1 MTAVLALVFLV
12 LPVVVGAQ
20 PADGLGQ
27 FQEAAGIASGPTL
40 PVILGRIIQVV
51 LAFLGIVA
59 IIIIIY
65 AGLRYMRSDGDEAK
79 IEKAKKTIIMATIG
93 LVIMFS
99 SFAIVTF
106 LFDRLFGV
114 VGDPGGGGGPCVSGE
129 MRYSGVGD
137 CAVSQCVNSV
147 WENWDYSGCYFYTSN
162 QYSGV
167 SGFVDDN
174 LVGPDGDSWSYE
186 VSRAFSGTVSLPS
199 SASLQVRGYGHY
211 KGASN
216 LIEDMVLQWSGVA
229 TGTAAFS
236 PIDNQVRQIN
246 GADYNVVE
254 NSSASWNT
262 SSYAAQATSSLQIL
276 LSPEDSNHFFKTLKV
291 KFIADHCFNGVKDQG
306 ETQADCGGECGAC
319 PGESCNAATSG
330 TCQANDD
337 ACRWGVCSDDSCLC
351 LAPPTVDYISPS
363 FDADGDTKLYDS
375 RTWNDDVA
383 NGASGNLVSVW
394 GRNFG
399 QATGTV
405 VFIDKSDPSRRFNAS
420 FPQQPCDS
428 VWSDQQVIVQVP
440 EGLNAVD
447 VSSTAGLIGNTST
460 NYRVEVRSATGLA
473 GSGRDFQAN
482 TINRPGICQ
491 ATPGK
496 HPATTTVSGANFPFA
511 TGAAKEVVWTLGS
524 YVGGSWLN
532 GFLSGARWSDVDV
545 TSTAETAW
553 SANSVVDS
561 IPQSASTNTA
571 AVRIFNGSEYSNYF
585 NFNLSSG
592 GVGESCGQFNNTC
605 AINNG
610 LCQEGLSCDP
620 DSCLCE
626 VGPEAICEAGEIG
639 GNCEPDDAIPDCSYV
654 DVCKAD
660 GSGWTCSPKS
670 DDPDCRSGDALG
682 LSGLSLYSWNFN
694 SVFPGT
700 LGAKCGVDVWGVC
713 NPRGCV
719 AGLKC
724 DVEGSASTTPCTCV
738 VDDSVCSVG
747 ETEPCPAVG
756 TCQAEKACVDGKWGE
771 CKLVDPFCYGVVP
784 QAQQSVFS
792 WLFTFGAGDINGA
805 PYVIEDCNSSNDC
818 KVRREPVSPSP
829 WFMDHGN
836 GAFEGWGTSNRGIAS
851 SSVPACV
858 NSSIQARFSQKMFD
872 KSFNADTVRLYK
884 NNAGTLSQIAL
895 DGAVISLGSDGKLLT
910 VNGVDFDISS
920 VYQLA
925 LFPGIVSDANKPL
938 AFNPKYDAN
947 AERSFRDCADGSVYC
962 WNFTTRDTD
971 ERCKEG
977 CVDCYDD
984 PTRMFWYG
992 QTSTNQALLTDQDN
1006 ACLALDP
1013 WTYNWN
1019 WSVSPQNIAGTTTLN
1034 SYVSISRL
1042 SRSRIFDPIQ
1052 FSTALGDT
1060 HGSDDD
1066 YSQLLGWWH
1075 MDSNDDMPDYSNN
1088 GFNLARHGAPGTVEG
1103 RFGRAAG
1110 FDGSDDYYYSNSVP
1124 AWPGAGDLSLTA
1136 WFRADDSAAARKII
1150 GVANNNQNW
1159 FLASPLN
1166 SGRVRL
1172 SLRGAGGEYNLDSDF
1187 NSTVWNDSQ
1196 WHHIAIVRDYGQ
1208 QLYLY
1213 FDGELVGQRNDP
1225 AGSMGELTDFV
1236 IGGPWNLLPGETDEV
1251 TAWSR
1256 TLSASNIA
1264 DLYQYNAIKL
1274 RPATTTI
1281 NTFISGN
1288 PANAGTCLVDNNFTN
1303 VIVAEDRNCQGDT
1316 VQSPTPYN
1324 GTTDACTNALVAA
1337 RFNRPIVDS
1346 GISLAYGGQPGNII
1360 VEECDQEPGPETV
1373 CTPFTFNGVS
1383 PSVRVFD
1390 YSHRVG
1396 YEELISGGPRRAN
1409 PEGFIID
1416 VAPEN
1421 RTKYENALS
1430 VINNGYL
1437 EQDTWYRVV
1446 ILGGENGIRGSRI
1459 DGDQDTD
1466 TPQGYLMTP
1475 SYPSNVRWL
1484 YNDGQPQQLTGD
1496 PDGRHDYYWTF
1507 KTGNSSCEVDTVK
1520 VQPANYFLRLAGET
1534 KDYNAM
1540 PQAANCNILARCL
1553 IDWDWWSL
1561 ANLDDSHDYD
1571 PQGSGV
1577 GTGNP
1582 IASISKNRQT
1592 PDVCKL
1598 ADGGYDNFNLVD
1610 PVQTATAGADGLT
1623 HILAM
1628 TDAEKEGYGKLQ
1640 VGLEGFSI
1648 TNHYPEDPQ
1657 CINSPVKL
1665 SFSLPADVSTVRING
1680 ANRNVTLYRCAD
1692 DDCASGL
1699 TQVPLYEGAPTGL
1712 GQTGEPSR
1720 TVSLNTYSG
1729 DEFGLLPGENYRVV
1743 VNGGNSG
1750 IRSYNGLSINNL
1762 NYAFGGSATNTYS
1775 WTFKMA
1781 DNARECGP
1789 EIFINPCPNGVW
1801 RVTTEKETQE
1811 LRVGIEK
1818 IYSADSPPFA
1828 GCEITTDGILASNA
1842 SFFAKVWHAVVGFFK
1857 SLVGVATA
1865 SNYWCPVL
1873 DKTFTDGELAM
1884 MDKGNYSSIINTS
1897 LTPDGQLAVIG
1908 YGDNNGRRIINFV
1921 NHGDDSWQGG
1931 TDYRLTL
1938 EVDYGDSVE
1947 TSTARTT
1954 IFNSTSD
1961 INSKCAITSAK
1972 AEIWPI
1978 GEQKAND
1985 TFFCYGDYCGAV
1997 ASAKDAFYAKDQN
2010 APWNDSFDFGS
2021 QQGMAGNQ
2029 HVYRFWAY
2037 GQSGYR
2043 LRADF
2048 TSFDLV
2054 PFTPG
2059 TGTSVNTRHQ
2069 EFNPSDDYPLEFYNG
2084 ARFVTAGNVQGYDL
2098 YHAQASDSQY
2108 LGQATGT
2115 VRIMTFPCANPWP
2128 DFENF
2133 PFVDGANNCNGPVA
2147 GGAGAATCPNT
2158 NFSTFYCRDQG
2169 QGNACVGG
2177 ANAGKDCKVSADCP
2191 GGICQNNTDDDLPSI
2206 GSYSST
2212 TGRVSVG
2219 INGLSNSE
2227 CNPATD
2233 KCVTKLK
2240 EFLFSSD
2247 TSTKP
2252 GAVGIRVMSND
2263 NHLSALDWYRD
2274 WFNVQG
2280 SPSALTIDGYR
2291 GVQDGRT
2298 VYINA
2303 ANSDSGSSSIFT
2315 NVYLMSYSQDA
2326 GEEMKNVFSQMASNF
2341 SFNYNL
2347 MDSADVGNCYSA
2359 SQYYCLVDSD
2369 CPAGDYCLSD
2379 KAALTRDTR
2388 RVEDIQQMRAVLDS
2402 YVGIKRCDNDHSRRC
2417 FDDSNCYG
2425 GGKCANYSPDLK
2437 SGSYIMGKT
2446 YSVWPSWQ
2454 ETLGKTMGSALPT
2467 DPINK
2472 LYGCSDPYNPVT
2484 CWDQDAKAMSVPST
2498 DSSVYVYAAY
2508 NGVSGKVFGKGEFD
2522 DGGQRW
2528 QPAWDR
2534 TMLKYNPFNP
2544 VWESILGQIGSA
2556 PTTCGNGQVDP
2567 DENCSNCPLDFKC
2580 LAGEICNASNVCVP
2594 KSQCGNG
2601 VKEGIEECDGVA
2613 NCNNDCTLRDNYRCS
2628 NAGCT
2633 ATELICGN
2641 GQVDPGEQCD
2651 GGNLNGK
2658 TCANLIP
2665 GTCGTLSC
2673 NANCRFATSSCAFPT
2688 WNCSEWEPE
2697 SCNGTT
2703 TPQIRSCSSTLPGC
2717 ASNVAK
2723 PIETRPCNCQIDY
2736 NATCNGKYGPQ
2747 QDNCGG
2753 TVNCGTC
2760 PNGLVADEGQ
2770 CKLIAD
2776 ACKEPHEVVDFTS
2789 YSCGCVAGYRMNEQ
2803 GDCICDNTN
2812 PLYDCSVCLGDPQ
2825 GVVSNGCCR
2834 LGETGIWP
2842 DCQTAPAQCGN
2853 GLTETGE
2860 QCDLGLNNYTSN
2872 SGCDNH
2878 CNLTCS
2884 ADEPSVG
2891 PVLFRHE
2898 PWVGSITFN
2907 DSVTQT
2913 NIHLPIDYSQIR
2925 DVFGLDFKAE
2935 VQGSIGTTD
2944 VVFVNDMSGSMKEG
2958 NNQIQINNSTF
2969 ACSKPQNGK
2978 WRDPLGNNTINIFD
2992 DCYVILSG
3000 TLTTCKSQKDGSCCY
3015 YNDDAGKWYK
3025 YTKTVFSIDP
3035 SGDYTNNGTIPCEAD
3050 SDTLSKIESLTHTRL
3065 GQLKIALSE
3074 SIQTI
3079 LGPTLPNARVGLVTY
3094 SGQSSTSEPLTSDIG
3109 KLTTFIESMVAKG
3122 ETYPNVGLNRA
3133 NAMLASSTATNK
3145 FLVLMGDGAV
3155 TASTN
3160 NTNLRLANNSATA
3173 SRGIVDAFYSIG
3185 FGVTPTSTPARQL
3198 NSWSS
3203 NASYSDC
3210 TPPFCFTSQDNIVQI
3225 FRDVA
3230 DEIVDQSRK
3239 SNISVQVNDSGTVLE
3254 REVRGDDFVSYPLSL
3269 DGLSSGTNVLK
3280 LERDQNSIEVSNAN
3294 LRYCPVMMDPLI
3306 AANSAKSVAGAYE
3319 EKKIPFYDK
3328 IISMIVR
3335 PFFMLSQLFNS

>member
-1 MTAVLALVFLV
+1 MSLIRKITKSRLFVTAFLALVFLV
-12 LPVVVGAQ
+12 LPMAVGAQ
-20 PADGLGQ
+20 PVDGLGQ

-40 PVILGRIIQVV
+40 PVILGRIIQTV

-65 AGLRYMRSDGDEAK
+65 AGLKYMRSEGDEAK

-114 VGDPGGGGGPCVSGE
+114 VGGESGGGGPCVTGE
-129 MRYSGVGD
+129 VRYSGVGD
-137 CAVSQCVNSV
+137 CAVSSCVNSV
-147 WENWDYSGCYFYTSN
+147 WERWDYSGCYFYTSN
-162 QYSGV
+162 QYSGI
-167 SGFVDDN
+167 SGFADEN
-174 LVGPDGDSWSYE
+174 LVGPDGGSWSYE
-186 VSRAFSGTVSLPS
+186 VSRAFNGTVSLPS
-199 SASLQVRGYGHY
+199 SASLQVMGYGHY
-211 KGASN
+211 KGSSN
-216 LIEDMVLQWSGVA
+216 LIEDMVLQWSGTA

-236 PIDNQVRQIN
+236 PIDNQIRQIN
-246 GADYNVVE
+246 GADYNVVD
-254 NSSASWNT
+254 SLTSWDT

-276 LSPEDSNHFFKTLKV
+276 LSPEDSNHFFKALKV

-306 ETQADCGGECGAC
+306 ETQIDCGGECGAC
-319 PGESCNAATSG
+319 PGESCNAATGG

-363 FDADGDTKLYDS
+363 FDADSDTKLYDS
-375 RTWNDDVA
+375 RTWDDDVA
-383 NGASGNLVSVW
+383 NGASGNLISVW

-405 VFIDKSDPSRRFNAS
+405 VFIDKSDPARRFTAS
-420 FPQQPCDS
+420 FPQQSCDS

-440 EGLNAVD
+440 EGLTAVNVSNA
-447 VSSTAGLIGNTST
+447 SGLASNTST
-460 NYRVEVRSATGLA
+460 NYRVEVRGATGL
-473 GSGRDFQAN
+473 GGFGRDFQVN
-482 TINRPGICQ
+482 DIDRPGICQ

-496 HPATTTVSGANFPFA
+496 YPATTTVSGANFPFA
-511 TGAAKEVVWTLGS
+511 TGAVKEVVWTLGS
-524 YVGGSWLN
+524 YVGGSWTN
-532 GFLSGARWSDVDV
+532 GLLSGARWRDVDV
-545 TSTAETAW
+545 TSTAETSW
-553 SANSVVDS
+553 SAASVIDN
-561 IPQSASTNTA
+561 IPQSVSTNTA
-571 AVRIFNGSEYSNYF
+571 AIRIFNGAEYSNYF

-592 GVGESCGQFNNTC
+592 GVGESCGFFNNTC
-605 AINNG
+605 ALNNS
-610 LCQEGLSCDP
+610 LCQDGLSCDA

-626 VGPEAICEAGEIG
+626 YPEGGVCEAGDIG
-639 GNCEPDDAIPDCSYV
+639 DECTPAQPIENCSYV
-654 DVCKAD
+654 NVCKAD

-670 DDPDCRSGDALG
+670 DDPDCRSAEALG

-738 VDDSVCSVG
+738 VDDSVCTNG
-747 ETEPCPAVG
+747 ETQACPSVG
-756 TCQAEKACVDGKWGE
+756 TCKSEKVCVDGRWGE

-784 QAQQSVFS
+784 QAQQSIFS
-792 WLFTFGAGDINGA
+792 WLFTFGAGDVNGA
-805 PYVIEDCNSSNDC
+805 PYVVEDCNASKDC
-818 KVRREPVSPSP
+818 RIRREPVSPSP

-836 GAFEGWGTSNRGIAS
+836 GSVEGWGTSNRGIAS
-851 SSVPACV
+851 SAAPACV
-858 NSSIQARFSQKMFD
+858 NASIQARFSQKMFD
-872 KSFNADTVRLYK
+872 RSFNSSTVRLYK
-884 NNAGTLSQIAL
+884 VVGGNPTDEVPINISSANIGT
-895 DGAVISLGSDGKLLT
+895 DGKLLT
-910 VNGVDFDISS
+910 INGLNLEPSS
-920 VYQLA
+920 AYQVA
-925 LFPGIVSDANKPL
+925 LFPGIVSDANNPL
-938 AFNPKYDAN
+938 VFTPNSAFG
-947 AERSFRDCADGSVYC
+947 RDIRNCATSSVYC
-962 WNFTTRDTD
+962 WNFTTRDSA
-971 ERCKEG
+971 ENCKEG
-977 CVDCYDD
+977 CVDCYED

-1006 ACLALDP
+1006 ACLAIDP
-1013 WTYNWN
+1013 WTYNWDWN
-1019 WSVSPQNIAGTTTLN
+1019 VSPRNISGTTTLN
-1034 SYVSISRL
+1034 SYVSISRQ
-1042 SRSRIFDPIQ
+1042 SFSKVFDPVQ

-1060 HGSDDD
+1060 HGNDDD
-1066 YSQLLGWWH
+1066 YSQILGWWH
-1075 MDSNDDMPDYSNN
+1075 MDSDGDMPDYSNN
-1088 GFNLARHGAPGTVEG
+1088 GFNLARNGVPGTVEG

-1124 AWPGAGDLSLTA
+1124 AWPGAGDLSMTA
-1136 WFRADDSAAARKII
+1136 WFRADNSAAAKKIM
-1150 GVANNNQNW
+1150 GVANSTQNW
-1159 FLASPLN
+1159 FLFAPLN
-1166 SGRVRL
+1166 GGRVRL
-1172 SLRGAGGEYNLDSDF
+1172 SLKGAGGAYDLDSDF

-1196 WHHIAIVRDYGQ
+1196 WHHVAIVRDFGQ
-1208 QLYLY
+1208 GLYLY

-1236 IGGPWNLLPGETDEV
+1236 IGGPWDLLPGEVDEV

-1256 TLSASNIA
+1256 TLSASDVA

-1281 NTFISGN
+1281 NAFIASN
-1288 PANAGTCLVDNNFTN
+1288 PANVGTCLVDNNFTN

-1324 GTTDACTNALVAA
+1324 GTTDACTNALIAA
-1337 RFNRPIVDS
+1337 RFNRPVVDS
-1346 GISLAYGGQPGNII
+1346 SVIQPGNII
-1360 VEECDQEPGPETV
+1360 VEQCPEEPGPETV
-1373 CTPFTFNGVS
+1373 CEPFRFDSVS
-1383 PSVRVFD
+1383 PSIRVFD
-1390 YSHRVG
+1390 YSNDLG
-1396 YEELISGGPRRAN
+1396 YDELISGSPRRAN

-1421 RTKYENALS
+1421 RTRYENALS

-1437 EQDTWYRVV
+1437 EEDTWYRVV

-1475 SYPSNVRWL
+1475 SYPSSMRWL

-1507 KTGNSSCEVDTVK
+1507 KTGNSACEVDSVK

-1561 ANLDDSHDYD
+1561 ANLEDSHPYD
-1571 PQGSGV
+1571 PQSNQV
-1577 GTGNP
+1577 GGGNP
-1582 IASISKNRQT
+1582 IASITKNTQT
-1592 PDVCKL
+1592 ADVCQL
-1598 ADGGYDNFNLVD
+1598 SGGGYDNFNLVD

-1648 TNHYPEDPQ
+1648 TSHYPEDPQ

-1665 SFSLPADVSTVRING
+1665 SFSLPADVSTVRISG
-1680 ANRNVTLYRCAD
+1680 ANRNVSLYRCAD
-1692 DDCASGL
+1692 ASCASGL

-1720 TVSLNTYSG
+1720 TVSLNTYNG

-1743 VNGGNSG
+1743 VNGGNAG

-1801 RVTTEKETQE
+1801 RVTTEKETQS
-1811 LRVGIEK
+1811 LTVDIDK
-1818 IYSADSPPFA
+1818 IYSTNSAPFA
-1828 GCEITTDGILASNA
+1828 GCELTTDGILASNA
-1842 SFFAKVWHAVVGFFK
+1842 SFFAKVWHAVVSFFK
-1857 SLVGVATA
+1857 GLVGVATA

-1873 DKTFTDGELAM
+1873 TDKVFAGELAM
-1884 MDKGNYSSIINTS
+1884 MDKGNYSGVINTV
-1897 LTPDGQLAVIG
+1897 DGELAIIG
-1908 YGDNNGRRIINFV
+1908 YSDNNGRRIINFV

-1954 IFNSTSD
+1954 VFSNTSD
-1961 INSKCAITSAK
+1961 INAKCAITSAK

-1985 TFFCYGDYCGAV
+1985 TFFCYGDYCGSV
-1997 ASAKDAFYAKDQN
+1997 VSAKDAYYARDQH
-2010 APWNDSFDFGS
+2010 APWNDDFDLGTQDMS
-2021 QQGMAGNQ
+2021 GNQ

-2037 GQSGYR
+2037 GSTGYR

-2048 TSFDLV
+2048 DRFRLD
-2054 PFTPG
+2054 PFKPG
-2059 TGTSVNTRHQ
+2059 TGSSINTQHQ
-2069 EFNPSDDYPLEFYNG
+2069 EFMPTDDYPINIYNG
-2084 ARFVTAGNVQGYDL
+2084 ARFVKAGNVQGYDL
-2098 YHAQASDSQY
+2098 YHAHAVDDATNPRYS
-2108 LGQATGT
+2108 GQATGT

-2133 PFVDGANNCNGPVA
+2133 PFVDSVNNCNGPVA
-2147 GGAGAATCPNT
+2147 GGAGEATCPNT

-2191 GGICQNNTDDDLPSI
+2191 DGICQNNTDDDLPSI

-2219 INGLSNSE
+2219 INGLSNPE

-2298 VYINA
+2298 VYVNA
-2303 ANSDSGSSSIFT
+2303 ANSDGVNSSIFT

-2347 MDSADVGNCYSA
+2347 MDSADVGNCYGA

-2454 ETLGKTMGSALPT
+2454 ETLGKTLGSALPT

-2484 CWDQDAKAMSVPST
+2484 CWDQDAKAMGTST
-2498 DSSVYVYAAY
+2498 VTSSVYIYAPY
-2508 NGVSGKVFGKGEFD
+2508 TPTSSKVFGKGEFD
-2522 DGGQRW
+2522 DGGNRW
-2528 QPAWDR
+2528 WPDWIS
-2534 TMLKYNPFNP
+2534 TTLGYNPFGSG
-2544 VWESILGQIGSA
+2544 WASLIGNNGGT
-2556 PTTCGNGQVDP
+2556 PLTCGNGQVEDGIE
-2567 DENCSNCPLDFKC
+2567 DCANCPLDVRC
-2580 LAGEICNASNVCVP
+2580 TGATPVCAYVQSSSKWDCVA
-2594 KSQCGNG
+2594 KSQCGNN

-2613 NCNNDCTLRDNYRCS
+2613 NCNDDCTLRDNYRCA

-2633 ATELICGN
+2633 VTELICGN
-2641 GQVDPGEQCD
+2641 GQIDPGEQCD

-2673 NANCRFATSSCAFPT
+2673 NANCRFTTSSCAFPT

-2776 ACKEPHEVVDFTS
+2776 ACKEPHEIVDFTS

-2803 GDCICDNTN
+2803 GDCICDNTS
-2812 PLYDCSVCLGDPQ
+2812 PLYDCSSGSPVCLGDPQ

-2834 LGETGIWP
+2834 LDETGIWP

-2884 ADEPSVG
+2884 ADEPSIG
-2891 PVLFRHE
+2891 QVLFRHE
-2898 PWVGSITFN
+2898 PWV
-2907 DSVTQT
+2907 DSVVFSDSLSQT
-2913 NIHLPIDYSQIR
+2913 NIHLPIDYDQIGE
-2925 DVFGLDFKAE
+2925 VFGLDFKAD
-2935 VQGSIGTTD
+2935 VQGSVETTD
-2944 VVFVNDMSGSMKEG
+2944 VVLISDLSGSM
-2958 NNQIQINNSTF
+2958 NDSITINGSTK
-2969 ACSKPQNGK
+2969 SKLSFLKDAQNRAVDEIRETLGANA
-2978 WRDPLGNNTINIFD
+2978 RIGLVGYYGIPGDLGHYATGGSISSPLSNNTSTLHTFINSMTATGGTFPN
-2992 DCYVILSG
+2992 SG
-3000 TLTTCKSQKDGSCCY
+3000 LEKANTML
-3015 YNDDAGKWYK
+3015 
-3025 YTKTVFSIDP
+3025 
-3035 SGDYTNNGTIPCEAD
+3035 
-3050 SDTLSKIESLTHTRL
+3050 
-3065 GQLKIALSE
+3065 
-3074 SIQTI
+3074 
-3079 LGPTLPNARVGLVTY
+3079 
-3094 SGQSSTSEPLTSDIG
+3094 STS
-3109 KLTTFIESMVAKG
+3109 
-3122 ETYPNVGLNRA
+3122 
-3133 NAMLASSTATNK
+3133 TAINK
-3145 FLVLMGDGAV
+3145 FIVIMGDGEV
-3155 TASTN
+3155 DDGKDCFWYQSCSTFVE
-3160 NTNLRLANNSATA
+3160 LAKAAAET
-3173 SRGIVDAFYSIG
+3173 SRNIAKVYSVG
-3185 FGVTPTSTPARQL
+3185 FGVASSSMAGKQL

-3203 NASYSDC
+3203 NNADDNCQLDY
-3210 TPPFCFTSQDNIVQI
+3210 CFSSDNISIMYADVISDIISRSQTANI
-3225 FRDVA
+3225 FIWLNNTQLVANHEIMGDEYMSLLATKTDLLPAGNDVLRL
-3230 DEIVDQSRK
+3230 Q
-3239 SNISVQVNDSGTVLE
+3239 
-3254 REVRGDDFVSYPLSL
+3254 
-3269 DGLSSGTNVLK
+3269 
-3280 LERDQNSIEVSNAN
+3280 RDQNNIEVSNAN

-3306 AANSAKSVAGAYE
+3306 AANSATAVAGAYE
-3319 EKKIPFYDK
+3319 EKKISIYDK
-3328 IISMIVR
+3328 LISMIVR